1 MSPPGLDSVLPPP
14 QGRYPLGIALPPL
27 LPIWSLI
34 ISLKGDFLLLAASQT
49 RSSWTAPG
57 FLGTSMPSSSWLTWI
72 PQNSMASQQASTQ
85 GFHSQKTNTG
95 YPGAVH
101 TLLIGPPQGQS
112 GNQLCGLI
120 LAPVPGRPD
129 HLPLFARFV
138 AGHVGSEVGTSMLLS
153 EEVRKILAFGIRQG
167 RA

>member
-1 MSPPGLDSVLPPP
+1 MSPPGLDAVLPPP

-27 LPIWSLI
+27 LPIWPLI
-34 ISLKGDFLLLAASQT
+34 IPLRGDFLLLAASQT
-49 RSSWTAPG
+49 LSSWGAPG

-72 PQNSMASQQASTQ
+72 PQSSMASQRASTL
-85 GFHSQKTNTG
+85 GSHSQLTNTG

-112 GNQLCGLI
+112 GNQPGGLI

-129 HLPLFARFV
+129 HLPVFARFV

-153 EEVRKILAFGIRQG
+153 EKVRNILAFGVRQG
-167 RA
+167 WA